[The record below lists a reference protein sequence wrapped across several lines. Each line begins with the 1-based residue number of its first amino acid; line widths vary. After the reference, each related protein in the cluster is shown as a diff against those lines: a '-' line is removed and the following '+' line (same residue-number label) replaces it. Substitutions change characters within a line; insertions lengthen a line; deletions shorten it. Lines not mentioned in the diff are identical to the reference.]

1 MGCVAV
7 RADLNKRVLHALA
20 DAVADDPGYSFTGV
34 DVRQGWGDIVNVT
47 IYGESIDGTPGPGGR
62 ALVQAVE
69 TAIDPERRTVR
80 LETARRP

>member
-1 MGCVAV
+1 MGV

-20 DAVADDPGYSFTGV
+20 DVVADDATYRFTGI
-34 DVRQGWGDIVNVT
+34 DIREGWGGTVFVT
-47 IYGESIDGTPGPGGR
+47 IHGESADGVPGPHGR

-69 TAIDPERRTVR
+69 SAIEPERRKVR